1 MKLIKYFVLN
11 LFDFYLIFIG
21 TAIDLLKLNVLSI
34 NNLIEIISSCSTYF
48 VNFNL
53 FWRTSSASIIWLNFL
68 LVCALIHY
76 LYITV

>member
-34 NNLIEIISSCSTYF
+34 NNLIEIISGCSTYF